1 MFGSSSHPILQASEQ
16 GPQATS
22 GTRTSCT
29 PCATRQGKY
38 TVELF
43 KEGGEGTGVE
53 RVLAGND
60 DLAVAVSLYGSTAS
74 TIRNVWLCSATVRGS
89 SGAAIGVSHEARRLS
104 AWLKTHTRGPRGGQ
118 AGDHH
123 NC

>member
-60 DLAVAVSLYGSTAS
+60 DLAVAVSLYELHRIDNPKRFVMLCDRARV
-74 TIRNVWLCSATVRGS
+74 IRRSD
-89 SGAAIGVSHEARRLS
+89 RRIS
-104 AWLKTHTRGPRGGQ
+104 
-118 AGDHH
+118 
-123 NC
+123 